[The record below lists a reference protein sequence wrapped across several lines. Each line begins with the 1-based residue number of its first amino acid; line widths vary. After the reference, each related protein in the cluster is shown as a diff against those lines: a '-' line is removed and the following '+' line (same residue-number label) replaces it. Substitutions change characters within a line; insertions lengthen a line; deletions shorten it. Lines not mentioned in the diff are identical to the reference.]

1 MDEDKLIR
9 IAAIIMLVVY
19 AIGLPI
25 LCYLLAEQQRARIQA
40 IRKILEEFKG
50 DIKFPDFDGKK
61 YKELERRRNKVDWP
75 TPEDFIM
82 KPMPKQ
88 NKQEEGDK

>member
-25 LCYLLAEQQRARIQA
+25 LLYLLAEQQRARIQA
-40 IRKILEEFKG
+40 IRKILEEFKE
-50 DIKFPDFDGKK
+50 DIKLPDFEGRK
-61 YKELERRRNKVDWP
+61 YQE
-75 TPEDFIM
+75 
-82 KPMPKQ
+82 PK
-88 NKQEEGDK
+88 GDYDDNDSE